1 MSNPAAPKSLSDL
14 EKFTFE
20 RVLNEDPLT
29 HSLALLGTFNPN
41 PNLPDDAVKAI
52 IRIEKTALSPNDGS
66 RFFGA
71 NGIVKRVEIE
81 GSTDIV
87 R

>member
-1 MSNPAAPKSLSDL
+1 MSNPAAPKSLADL

-29 HSLALLGTFNPN
+29 HSLILLGSFPR
-41 PNLPDDAVKAI
+41 PELSDGSVKAVV
-52 IRIEKTALSPNDGS
+52 RIEKTALSPDDGP

-71 NGIVKRVEIE
+71 NGIIKRVDME

>member
-29 HSLALLGTFNPN
+29 HTLILLGTFPR
-41 PNLPDDAVKAI
+41 PEPSDEPLKAV
-52 IRIEKTALSPNDGS
+52 IRIEKTALNPGDGP

-71 NGIVKRVEIE
+71 NGIIKRVEVE